1 MEGRGCLILGGNTV
15 VPPRPHYNVSTGRL
29 QHNKNGGVYDG
40 RDFEDARS
48 YRWHGTKN
56 NVTGQTATHPAASA
70 ASLHTLVFLQLVYYL
85 LYHFPIHFNP
95 RILKGMR
102 QSMN

>member
-1 MEGRGCLILGGNTV
+1 M
-15 VPPRPHYNVSTGRL
+15 
-29 QHNKNGGVYDG
+29 GGVYDG

-70 ASLHTLVFLQLVYYL
+70 ASLHTLVFLQFVYYL
-85 LYHFPIHFNP
+85 PYHFPIHFNP